1 MVFLLKHFLRGLCRS
16 LFFLALCPLALY
28 SPALSAES
36 GWREL
41 EPGLSFGDFS
51 SDNDIA
57 IDALRLDPAFF
68 NFSLHSA
75 GEDGS
80 PPRAL
85 SAWAEQENLA
95 AAVNA
100 SMYLPDRATSTG
112 YMRFGR
118 YINNHRINGKFGAFF
133 VATPDSPDLP
143 QAAVLDR
150 ESDPWETLLPR
161 YTLAIQNYRLIDG
174 NGRVLWLPGGPAHS
188 CAAVGQDTDGHILFI
203 YCRTPLTGQEFAAPV
218 APTAQ
223 AARTHVC
230 GRRQPGKYAGALS
243 RTSPALGRQL
253 RRVPS
258 GLAGIRGSAVA
269 QCARRAEKKA
279 DPVIII
285 LITTLI
291 HLDYLYFALHWTFVR
306 RECRLR
312 F

>member
-118 YINNHRINGKFGAFF
+118 YINNPRINGKFGAFF

-203 YCRTPLTGQEFAAPV
+203 HCRTPLTGQEVAAALLRLPLKLRALMYV
-218 APTAQ
+218 EGGSQ
-223 AARTHVC
+223 ASMLVRS
-230 GRRQPGKYAGALS
+230 PG
-243 RTSPALGRQL
+243 L
-253 RRVPS
+253 RRLWVGSS
-258 GLAGIRGSAVA
+258 GAYLPDLREYAEAPLPNVLGM
-269 QCARRAEKKA
+269 RRKK
-279 DPVIII
+279 PIP
-285 LITTLI
+285 
-291 HLDYLYFALHWTFVR
+291 
-306 RECRLR
+306 
-312 F
+312 